1 MPVNLASSAALGL
14 LLLLATSAAVID
26 LRRMII
32 PDLIT
37 LALALSG
44 LVAALLLPSRGI
56 VEALFGILAGG
67 GGVYALRAA
76 HRRLRGIEGLG
87 LGDVKF
93 VAAGGAWTG
102 LDGLPAFLLVAAL
115 FGLGYVALRAMLRRP
130 FAGGEPMPFAPFL
143 AGGLIMIA
151 ACQTAGG
158 SSVYDLL
165 LSF

>member
-1 MPVNLASSAALGL
+1 MPAEFVSATAFGL
-14 LLLLATSAAVID
+14 LLVLATAAAVID

-32 PDLIT
+32 PDGIT

-44 LVAALLLPSRGI
+44 LAVSLLLPSHSI
-56 VEALFGILAGG
+56 VEALLGMLAGG

-102 LDGLPAFLLVAAL
+102 TDSLPAFLLAAAL
-115 FGLGYVALRAMLRRP
+115 CGLGYAALRAISRRP
-130 FAGGEPMPFAPFL
+130 LAEGERIPFAPFL
-143 AGGLIMIA
+143 AGGLIAIG
-151 ACQTAGG
+151 ACQIAGG
-158 SSVYDLL
+158 RSVYDVLPL
-165 LSF
+165 P